1 MKKFV
6 KAILSVMMCAVML
19 IVFPDVKSKADAS
32 LDDGDAIKPYVD
44 ESGKDD
50 F

>member
-6 KAILSVMMCAVML
+6 KAILSILMCAVML
-19 IVFPDVKSKADAS
+19 IAFPDVKSKADTS
-32 LDDGDAIKPYVD
+32 LDDGDAIKPYID
-44 ESGKDD
+44 ENGKDD